1 MKHSISSTFQN
12 TTQKHSVQCLLS
24 VLALSALAACSIDST
39 AVSDSEL
46 IANFLVQN
54 DNGEA
59 SAVVTL
65 ETDDLSG
72 TSDVTL
78 IRREAIFFEQDGEGG
93 ELSEEDDGEYVA
105 TLPDNASGLYTFI
118 IERLRQDEF
127 DNDGRIPELFEIDDN
142 QVYLPDTFQ
151 ELVAEPVQV
160 GSVINISWR
169 VNDTQQ
175 LANGFAVPAAIES
188 FNAIASCSDNVSAAS
203 SVFDIAIT
211 EGQITQESGRQLLQI
226 AVTDQLSQVSG
237 LTAEAVTSVMCEF
250 DVQLV
255 RQSTGTTDVLL
266 NRDSTAVG
274 QTLLNFPVQWS
285 AQ

>member
-1 MKHSISSTFQN
+1 VKHKFRSTFQN
-12 TTQKHSVQCLLS
+12 GTRRTQFIPSLLS
-24 VLALSALAACSIDST
+24 LPLLAACSVDST
-39 AVSDSEL
+39 TISDAEL

-54 DNGEA
+54 DNGES
-59 SAVVTL
+59 SAIVTL

-105 TLPDNASGLYTFI
+105 TLPTNASGLYTFI

-127 DNDGRIPELFEIDDN
+127 NTSGRVPVLFEIDDN
-142 QVYLPDTFQ
+142 QVFLPDTFQ
-151 ELVAEPVQV
+151 ELVAEPVQI
-160 GSVINISWR
+160 GPVINISWR
-169 VNDTQQ
+169 VDDTQQ
-175 LANGFAVPAAIES
+175 IVSGFAVPAAAES
-188 FNAIASCSDNVSAAS
+188 FNAIASCIGDTPDSA
-203 SVFDIAIT
+203 FNIALN
-211 EGQITQESGRQLLQI
+211 EGQITQTNGRQLLQI
-226 AVTDQLSQVSG
+226 AVTDQLTLESG
-237 LTAEAVTSVMCEF
+237 FSAETVATIMCDF

-255 RQSTGTTDVLL
+255 REITGTTDVAL

-274 QTLLNFPVQWS
+274 QTLLNVPVQWS